1 MAGAI
6 DSIDTR
12 LRAAAPGGAA
22 GEQPFTAEDGGRRLS
37 LVLRKGRILSAAH
50 DGVSDAAEAQVFDAF
65 CEILQGLPIQEAA
78 DHAGH
83 HVMAR
88 LSEPDRAPPVPGIVT
103 PWNADPLY
111 RRPMRLIRRIRA
123 EHAAHQASHSTEN
136 FWNPTIS
143 KDWLR
148 LDEAAQLA
156 RIDEIIAEF
165 LAERGL
171 APESLAAVGIEG
183 NVRVFVA
190 FAEAVGYQRK
200 PALLMDFE
208 RQLRAQTG
216 DRLEVFAEEMADGNR
231 IRRL

>member
-6 DSIDTR
+6 DSIDSPIRATAADEAR
-12 LRAAAPGGAA
+12 L
-22 GEQPFTAEDGGRRLS
+22 QAEDDGRRLS
-37 LVLRKGRILSAAH
+37 LVIRKGRIVSAVH
-50 DGVSDAAEAQVFDAF
+50 DGVSDPAEARVFDAF
-65 CEILQGLPIQEAA
+65 CEILAGLPIQEAA

-88 LSEPDRAPPVPGIVT
+88 LDGPDRAPPVPGIVT

-111 RRPMRLIRRIRA
+111 RRPMRLIRRIRDQ
-123 EHAAHQASHSTEN
+123 HAARRDSHSTGN
-136 FWNPTIS
+136 FWNPTIA

-156 RIDEIIAEF
+156 RVDEILGEF
-165 LAERGL
+165 LADRGL
-171 APESLAAVGIEG
+171 PPDGLAAVGVEG
-183 NVRVFVA
+183 NVRVFLS
-190 FAEAVGYQRK
+190 FAETVGYERK

-208 RQLRAQTG
+208 RRLRARTG

>member
-1 MAGAI
+1 MNGIA
-6 DSIDTR
+6 DTR
-12 LRAAAPGGAA
+12 AGTAAAMAA
-22 GEQPFTAEDGGRRLS
+22 GDEAFAAEDEGRRLA
-37 LVLRKGRILSAAH
+37 LVLRRGRIVGAAH
-50 DGVSDAAEAQVFDAF
+50 DGVTDPAEARVFDAF
-65 CEILQGLPIQEAA
+65 CAVIEGLPIQEAA

-88 LSEPDRAPPVPGIVT
+88 LSAPGAAPPVPGIVT

-123 EHAAHQASHSTEN
+123 DHAAGQPAPSTEN
-136 FWNPTIS
+136 FWNPAIS

-148 LDEAAQLA
+148 LDGAEQRARVAALL
-156 RIDEIIAEF
+156 ETF

-171 APESLAAVGIEG
+171 APGSLVAVGVEG
-183 NVRVFVA
+183 NIRVLLA
-190 FAEAVGYQRK
+190 FSEAVDYRLK

-208 RQLRAQTG
+208 RRLRAATG
-216 DRLEVFAEEMADGNR
+216 DRLEVFAEEMADANR

>member
-1 MAGAI
+1 MNGVVDMRAG
-6 DSIDTR
+6 D
-12 LRAAAPGGAA
+12 AAAIAA
-22 GEQPFTAEDGGRRLS
+22 EGEAFAAEADGRRLS
-37 LVLRKGRILSAAH
+37 LVLRRGRIVGAAH
-50 DGVSDAAEAQVFDAF
+50 QGVTDPAEARVFDAF
-65 CEILQGLPIQEAA
+65 CEVIESLPIQEAA

-88 LSEPDRAPPVPGIVT
+88 LRAPDEAPPVPGIVT

-123 EHAAHQASHSTEN
+123 DHAARRRAPATEN
-136 FWNPTIS
+136 FWNPAIS

-148 LDEAAQLA
+148 RDPADQRARVAALL
-156 RIDEIIAEF
+156 ETF

-171 APESLAAVGIEG
+171 APGSLVAVGVEG
-183 NVRVFVA
+183 NIRVLLA
-190 FAEAVGYQRK
+190 FSEAVDYRHK

-208 RQLRAQTG
+208 RRLRAATG
-216 DRLEVFAEEMADGNR
+216 DRLEVFAEELADANR